1 MADRSV
7 KARFRALLPA
17 AGGGLVAGHFLTYV
31 FLTPAGS
38 HRAAFLR
45 QTGHGYFARAVAAAA
60 ALSAIAMGAAA
71 ARGFVRRRAADAEG
85 LSWRALAV
93 RFAVIQAAGFVVL
106 EIIERLVVHA
116 PLGGLVSVLPVGLC
130 VESAVAALVA
140 AILVA
145 TARASESI
153 ASALVRRRPTRHAGR
168 PAFPLNSCDHSVP
181 ALRFFGSSAT
191 FRGPP
196 LPSVA

>member
-1 MADRSV
+1 M
-7 KARFRALLPA
+7 KARFRGSLPA
-17 AGGGLVAGHFLTYV
+17 AAGGLVAGHFLTYV
-31 FLTPAGS
+31 FLTPAGP

-45 QTGHGYFARAVAAAA
+45 QTGHGYFARAVAVAAG
-60 ALSAIAMGAAA
+60 L